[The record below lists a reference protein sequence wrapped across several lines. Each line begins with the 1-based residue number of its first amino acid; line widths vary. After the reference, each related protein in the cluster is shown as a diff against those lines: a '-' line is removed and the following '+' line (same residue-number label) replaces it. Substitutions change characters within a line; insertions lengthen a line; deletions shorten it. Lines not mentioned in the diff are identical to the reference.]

1 MAVFGNGYS
10 GGYGGGSTYMSSN
23 TKALLGLGAL
33 GALALVLANQHPAS
47 AAVVSPANPMAPT
60 TPTTPST
67 TSGPCPAGYTFTPF
81 GTPYQVNN
89 PNPNGSGV
97 CCPNNNSGPCLNY
110 AGTASG
116 GNGGF
121 SQIALCPGNAP
132 YNGQYN
138 SCQGNTSQLPDDDE
152 GGINDTNT

>member
-10 GGYGGGSTYMSSN
+10 GGYGGGTYMSSN

-47 AAVVSPANPMAPT
+47 AAVVSPANPMAPA
-60 TPTTPST
+60 TPST
-67 TSGPCPAGYTFTPF
+67 ASGPCPAGYTFTPF

-121 SQIALCPGNAP
+121 SQVALCPGNAP

-138 SCQGNTSQLPDDDE
+138 SCQGNTSNLPDDDE
-152 GGINDTNT
+152 GGINDTGT